1 MLPLTLNLKKSEPS
15 IRIALLMVLLY
26 WILPVHALLAIDDP
40 DVWWRFKVGEWI
52 VQNHAVALALH
63 SYEW

>member
-26 WILPVHALLAIDDP
+26 WILPVHALLPIDDP
-40 DVWWRFKVGEWI
+40 DVWSRFRGGWMDRAKPPGCSG
-52 VQNHAVALALH
+52 AA
-63 SYEW
+63 